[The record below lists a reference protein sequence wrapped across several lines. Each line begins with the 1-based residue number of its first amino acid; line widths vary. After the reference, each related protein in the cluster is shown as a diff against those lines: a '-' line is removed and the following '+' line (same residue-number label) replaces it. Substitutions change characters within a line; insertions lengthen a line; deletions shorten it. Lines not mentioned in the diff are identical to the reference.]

1 MARTVVPNYLVTEFN
16 KILSKKYFSEELEL
30 VRKKAFDSFIDIGIP
45 NRNLEGWRHTNLS
58 SIKKNDFRVT
68 EINDGPKE
76 KIDPSQYGFGSFHTI
91 VMYNGHFQQN
101 LSSLP
106 KGIELLSNLEYLKQK
121 DWAISQPDKSPFDLL
136 NTAFMDNGICIVVG
150 QGIEITAPLR
160 ILFISSSDQKLMTS
174 PRVYIDLKRSSSITL
189 LEQHVGERS
198 GHLLNE
204 SMIINIDD
212 NARLDHVRIQNNSK
226 TTINMGNLHVKQQR
240 DSNYTFVQ
248 FAKGGELG
256 RMNIFADLAGEGASS
271 SINGLSLSN
280 NSQHLDVNIVTN
292 HHAPNCNSGQN
303 FKSILKDHSSG
314 VFNGRTV
321 VHNGA
326 EKTDSNQS
334 NKNLLL
340 SKNALMNSNPQLEI
354 YTDNVKCSHGST
366 TGALEEDALFY
377 IRSRGI
383 DTESATSLLVHGFAS
398 EIIET
403 VENDKIRDQ
412 IIKYFNKWLENHN

>member
-1 MARTVVPNYLVTEFN
+1 MARTLVPNYLVTEFN
-16 KILSKKYFSEELEL
+16 KILDKKYFSEELEL
-30 VRKKAFDSFIDIGIP
+30 VRKKAFDNFIDIGLP

-76 KIDPSQYGFGSFHTI
+76 KIDLSQYGFESFHTI

-121 DWAISQPDKSPFDLL
+121 DWTISQPDKSPFDLL
-136 NTAFMDNGICIVVG
+136 NTAFMDNGTCIVVG

-160 ILFISSSDQKLMTS
+160 MLFISSGDQKLMTS

-189 LEQHVGERS
+189 LEQHVGECS

-212 NARLDHVRIQNNSK
+212 NAGLDHVRIQNNSK

-248 FAKGGELG
+248 FAKGSELG
-256 RMNIFADLAGEGASS
+256 RMNIFADLAGVGASS

-280 NSQHLDVNIVTN
+280 NSRHLDVNIVTN

-354 YTDNVKCSHGST
+354 YTDDVKCSHGST

-398 EIIET
+398 EIIES

-412 IIKYFNKWLENHN
+412 IIKYFNKWLEIHN

>member
-30 VRKKAFDSFIDIGIP
+30 VRKKAFDSFIDIGLP

-150 QGIEITAPLR
+150 QGIEITVPLR

-174 PRVYIDLKRSSSITL
+174 PRVYIDLKHSSSITL

-240 DSNYTFVQ
+240 HSNYTFVQ

-354 YTDNVKCSHGST
+354 YTDDVKCSHGST

>member
-30 VRKKAFDSFIDIGIP
+30 VRKKAFDSFIDIGLP

-212 NARLDHVRIQNNSK
+212 NAGLDHVRIQNNSK

-354 YTDNVKCSHGST
+354 YTDDVKCSHGST
-366 TGALEEDALFY
+366 TGALQKDALFY

>member
-30 VRKKAFDSFIDIGIP
+30 VRKKAFDSFIDIGLP

-91 VMYNGHFQQN
+91 VMYNGHFQQS

-150 QGIEITAPLR
+150 QGIEITVPLR

-198 GHLLNE
+198 GNLLNE

-354 YTDNVKCSHGST
+354 YTDDVKCSHGST

>member
-30 VRKKAFDSFIDIGIP
+30 VRKKAFDSFIDIGLP

-136 NTAFMDNGICIVVG
+136 NTAFMDNGICIIVG
-150 QGIEITAPLR
+150 QGIEITVPLR

-354 YTDNVKCSHGST
+354 YTDDVKCSHGST

>member
-30 VRKKAFDSFIDIGIP
+30 VRKKAFDSFIDIGLP

-150 QGIEITAPLR
+150 QGIEITVPLR

-174 PRVYIDLKRSSSITL
+174 PRVYIDLKHSSSITL

-354 YTDNVKCSHGST
+354 YTDDVKCSHGST

>member
-1 MARTVVPNYLVTEFN
+1 MARTLVPNYLVTEFN
-16 KILSKKYFSEELEL
+16 KTLSKKYFSKELDL
-30 VRKKAFDSFIDIGIP
+30 VRKKAFDNFTDIGLP

-76 KIDPSQYGFGSFHTI
+76 KIDLSQYGFESFHTI

-121 DWAISQPDKSPFDLL
+121 DWTISQPDKSPFDLL
-136 NTAFMDNGICIVVG
+136 NTAFMDNGTCIVVG
-150 QGIEITAPLR
+150 QGIEINAPLR
-160 ILFISSSDQKLMTS
+160 MLFISSGDQKLMTS

-189 LEQHVGERS
+189 LEQHVGECS

-256 RMNIFADLAGEGASS
+256 RMNIFADLAGVGASS
-271 SINGLSLSN
+271 SINGLNLSN

-354 YTDNVKCSHGST
+354 YTDDVKCSHGST
-366 TGALEEDALFY
+366 TGALQKDALFY

-383 DTESATSLLVHGFAS
+383 DMESATSLLVHGFAS
-398 EIIET
+398 EIIES

-412 IIKYFNKWLENHN
+412 IIKYFNKWLEIHN